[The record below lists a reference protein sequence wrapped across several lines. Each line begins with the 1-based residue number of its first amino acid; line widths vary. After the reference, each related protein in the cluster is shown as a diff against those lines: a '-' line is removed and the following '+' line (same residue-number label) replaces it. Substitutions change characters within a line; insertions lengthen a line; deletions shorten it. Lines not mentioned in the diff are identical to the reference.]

1 MLCVAENLTRQENPL
16 STDSAAIAAIDQ
28 LVSEYQAAR
37 AYVTGH
43 VDRVLS
49 GREGAAEGPIA
60 KILYTEAYNRIARY
74 GAELCTRFGPVSP
87 AGAEA
92 AQRLRDAWLWS
103 RAITISGGT
112 SEIMRNI
119 VARQRL
125 KLPSGR

>member
-1 MLCVAENLTRQENPL
+1 M
-16 STDSAAIAAIDQ
+16 
-28 LVSEYQAAR
+28 
-37 AYVTGH
+37 
-43 VDRVLS
+43 LS

-60 KILYTEAYNRIARY
+60 KIVYTEAYNRIARY